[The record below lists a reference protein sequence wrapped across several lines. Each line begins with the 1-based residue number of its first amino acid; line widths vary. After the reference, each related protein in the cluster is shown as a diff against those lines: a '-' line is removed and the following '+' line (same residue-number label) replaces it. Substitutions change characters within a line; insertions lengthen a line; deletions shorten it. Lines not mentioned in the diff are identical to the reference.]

1 VRILIY
7 GINFSPELV
16 GVGKYTGEM
25 ASWLAGR
32 GHEVRM
38 ITAPP
43 FNPEGRVRDGYS
55 GARYSREASSR
66 NDGAGSLTTFRCPIW
81 VSPNPSAL
89 RRIVHLASFA
99 LSSLPVMLAHTF
111 WRPALVIV
119 IQPTV
124 LCVPAARLTAR
135 LADARCWMHIQDFEV
150 DAGFAVGMLKSSWLQ
165 KIIAALESKLMLA
178 LDRVSTISTKMLDR
192 LREKGCPADRIL
204 LFPNWVD
211 TSEIYPT
218 KMPSPLRKEL
228 GIPPDSVVALYAG
241 AMGRKQGLEILVEA
255 TTLLASNRDI
265 RFVFC
270 GAGPGRESLV
280 SRTAHLPNVHW
291 LALQRPERLNE
302 LLNLADIHLLPQRAE
317 AADLVMPSKL
327 TGMFAS
333 GRPVVAT
340 AEPGTQLA
348 GAVRDFGVVV
358 PPGDTRRFS
367 EAIVALA
374 EDAEMRKRLGENARR
389 YAELALDKK
398 KVLSAIDHEFLRIV
412 GIYSPD
418 IHPAPDAHPLR
429 DVS

>member
-25 ASWLAGR
+25 ANWLAGR

-43 FNPEGRVRDGYS
+43 FNPEGRVRHRYS
-55 GARYSREASSR
+55 GWRYRKEASSK
-66 NDGAGSLTTFRCPIW
+66 NDCAGSLTTFRCPLW

-99 LSSLPVMLAHTF
+99 LSSLPVMLTHTF

-124 LCVPAARLTAR
+124 LCVPAALLTAR
-135 LADARCWMHIQDFEV
+135 LAGARCWMHIQDFEV
-150 DAGFAVGMLKSSWLQ
+150 DAGFAVGMLKSSWLK
-165 KIIAALESKLMLA
+165 KIIAVLESKLLLA
-178 LDRVSTISTKMLDR
+178 LDRVSTISTKMLDK

-204 LFPNWVD
+204 LVPNWVD
-211 TSEIYPT
+211 TSEICPT
-218 KMPSPLRKEL
+218 KAASPLRKEL
-228 GIPPDSVVALYAG
+228 GIPLDSVVALYAG
-241 AMGRKQGLEILVEA
+241 TMGRKQGLEILIEA
-255 TTLLASNRDI
+255 ATLLASNHRL

-270 GAGPGRESLV
+270 GSGPGREALV
-280 SRTAHLPNVHW
+280 SRTAHHRNVHW
-291 LALQRPERLNE
+291 LGLQPLERLND

-333 GRPVVAT
+333 GCPVVAT

-348 GAVRDFGVVV
+348 DVVRNCGVVV
-358 PPGDTRRFS
+358 PPGDARRFS
-367 EAIVALA
+367 EAIAQLA

-389 YAELALDKK
+389 YAELRLDKE
-398 KVLSAIDHEFLRIV
+398 KVLSIIDHEFLRVV
-412 GIYSPD
+412 GICSPD
-418 IHPAPDAHPLR
+418 VHPTPDAHPLR